1 MEMLAADL
9 VSSRR
14 PSLAHRGTAGA
25 HLSAFLAEAAER
37 WPEDICRV
45 EHLELTYQD
54 AWIHVLRIATWLQQ
68 NGVGRG
74 DKVIMVL
81 RQRPEMQL
89 ITLAI
94 AHMGAVVTILSPHE
108 REARFREIVEETQ
121 PSCMFLER
129 STGHLREAAEDVL
142 TVWVGAAPA
151 DAGVWDA
158 EYDELMSTAPA
169 FGMRFPGTAQDPA
182 LLVYSHSESAGG
194 SAVFSHDQMR
204 ILLTAQASR
213 SAQGMEPLEFFQ
225 ASAREQVAASATFA
239 ALADRL

>member
-1 MEMLAADL
+1 MLAADL
-9 VSSRR
+9 VSD
-14 PSLAHRGTAGA
+14 HRLSPAPFGPAGR

-37 WPEDICRV
+37 FPDDACRV
-45 EHLELTYQD
+45 DDLELTYQA

-68 NGVGRG
+68 NGVSRG
-74 DKVIMVL
+74 DKVLMVL

-94 AHMGAVVTILSPHE
+94 AHIGAVVTILSPHE
-108 REARFREIVEETQ
+108 REERFRQIVAETE

-129 STGHLREAAEDVL
+129 STGHLRRAAAEVL
-142 TVWVGAAPA
+142 TVWVGGSTQ
-151 DAGVWDA
+151 DAGTWDA
-158 EYDELMSTAPA
+158 EYDELMATAPA

-182 LLVYSHSESAGG
+182 LLVYPHSETEPAGT
-194 SAVFSHDQMR
+194 VFSHDQMR
-204 ILLTAQASR
+204 LLLTAQASR
-213 SAQGMEPLEFFQ
+213 SAAAMDPMEFFQ